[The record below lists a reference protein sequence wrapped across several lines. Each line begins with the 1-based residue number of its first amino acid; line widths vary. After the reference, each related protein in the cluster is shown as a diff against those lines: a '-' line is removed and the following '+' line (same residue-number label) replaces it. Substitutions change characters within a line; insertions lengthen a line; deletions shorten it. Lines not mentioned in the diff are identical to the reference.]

1 MNEKEK
7 NFFEEPVTVPIE
19 PRIDLHTF
27 APRDI
32 PDLLESYL
40 EECQKAGLR
49 EVRIIHGK
57 GIGVQ
62 RKMVHAFLQ
71 KSPLIETFFQASP
84 EAGGWGATVAVLKT
98 RSP

>member
-1 MNEKEK
+1 MKEEEE
-7 NFFEEPVTVPIE
+7 NFFKEPVKVPIE

-32 PDLLESYL
+32 PDLLKSYL
-40 EECQKAGLR
+40 SECHKAGLR

-62 RKMVHAFLQ
+62 RKIVHAFLH
-71 KSPLIETFFQASP
+71 KSPLIETFFQAP
-84 EAGGWGATVAVLKT
+84 PAAGGWGATVAVLRKRT
-98 RSP
+98 P

>member
-1 MNEKEK
+1 MTQEEND
-7 NFFEEPVTVPIE
+7 FFEEPVKVPIE

-40 EECQKAGLR
+40 DECHKAGLR

-62 RKMVHAFLQ
+62 RKIVHAFLQ
-71 KSPLIETFFQASP
+71 KSPLIKTFSQAPPET
-84 EAGGWGATVAVLKT
+84 GGWGATVAVLKART
-98 RSP
+98 R